1 MTTHDLH
8 VQKHVFLCYVLEKLE
23 LGVEKKFISS
33 LITFYFKVLS
43 MTVQK
48 QVLFWL

>member
-23 LGVEKKFISS
+23 LGVEKKIISS
-33 LITFYFKVLS
+33 LFTFYFKVLS